1 MKNPNVAE
9 RNFLSYKMDVKFDVF
24 LSAMMHRVGGHVD
37 RGHIVAVHQRRL
49 VHQREELAEELPEPD
64 ALGDRVGNTAVVG
77 LCTGA

>member
-1 MKNPNVAE
+1 MELAKRHTLMHKV
-9 RNFLSYKMDVKFDVF
+9 DVELDV
-24 LSAMMHRVGGHVD
+24 LRPVVMNWVD
-37 RGHIVAVHQRRL
+37 GQVDNGHIVAVHQRRL